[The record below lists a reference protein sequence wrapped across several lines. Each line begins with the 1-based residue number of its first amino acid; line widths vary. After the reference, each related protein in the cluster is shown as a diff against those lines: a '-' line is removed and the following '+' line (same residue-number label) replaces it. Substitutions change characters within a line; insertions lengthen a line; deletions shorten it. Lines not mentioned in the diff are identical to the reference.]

1 MPVIPYRPGQ
11 VENAPLPASRFS
23 ANATGADFGGQDAAN
38 LGDVAA
44 GLARVGNSA
53 TAIAADEQER
63 LNRSLVRDALSS
75 ARSSVRD
82 YLTNQVYT
90 RHGLDAVNVQ
100 PEVEKQFK
108 QIQDGQ
114 IERLQNGSQKEL
126 FRQMFTDVQDEHL
139 AHVQGFQQQQREVYE
154 KASIDASNFNSVQDS
169 ILMRSNPAVIKKNEE
184 DIVFNTAYKFRG
196 LGKDVQ
202 KAETAKAISNLH
214 TEIVSSIGKDDAR
227 AGLAYLEANKGK
239 FLPETYSIEKSRLE
253 AQGISEAAFQRAASA
268 YSQGMSVKQAQEYAD
283 KNISNPKE
291 AELFVSGVQT
301 RIAQATA
308 DQKVKERTATEDA
321 WQQVIKSPNA
331 PIPTNLPADEQI
343 KMQEYKTKVAKQAT
357 GEQQAN
363 AYGKLLALS
372 DQDFVNTNLFQYR
385 ADLSEHD
392 FNYLATLQ
400 TKMRKGGDEETKNF
414 RQAKGDAEKLMEQIP
429 FFDISEKA
437 GKNQEANA
445 YRRQQFLASVTDKLR
460 TLPDEKRDHKAVK
473 AITDDLMK
481 DVVIN
486 QGHWYNALT
495 LGLSGPVRDQTVKQ
509 FEYDQTQD
517 QPTPIE
523 SRGSASA
530 PAAPDFGNR
539 ADGTKKGNGFLGV
552 LQRPDGGVS
561 TEISVGVNLDGKE
574 TEVPL
579 LVPTL
584 NKNEVDTLLSL
595 PPGQKPP
602 PEIVQK
608 AVDHAKERIA
618 LGKSPFASNDET
630 VRPVQKVSTPG
641 ERADLALKSRLG
653 LNESGNP
660 AGSLEITGAD
670 IKASAKQVLADLA
683 TSGRWVG
690 SIPGKILN
698 PIGEAIGADYANAFP
713 NKSEMEFA
721 QKLHILLQDAGVD
734 TKEADDAFKKMNGI
748 SVPDANAPGGMTLGG
763 SNTPRGY
770 ITEVNK
776 LADTHSEQI
785 AKRLNLERVRAVD
798 DLKSIPPG
806 TPFIWKPTGQLL
818 IKK

>member
-11 VENAPLPASRFS
+11 VDNAPLPASRFS
-23 ANATGADFGGQDAAN
+23 PNATGADFGGQDAAN
-38 LGDVAA
+38 LGDLAA
-44 GLARVGNSA
+44 GLSRAGQTA
-53 TAIAADEQER
+53 TGIALDQQER
-63 LNRSLVRDALSS
+63 LNRSAVRDALSS

-90 RHGLDAVNVQ
+90 RRGADAINVQ

-108 QIQDGQ
+108 QINDDQAGK
-114 IERLQNGSQKEL
+114 LSNGAQKEL

-202 KAETAKAISNLH
+202 KAEAAKAISNLH

-283 KNISNPKE
+283 KNITNPKE
-291 AELFVSGVQT
+291 AELFVSGLQT
-301 RIAQATA
+301 RIAQGTA
-308 DQKVKERTATEDA
+308 DQKMKERTATEDA

-331 PIPTNLPADEQI
+331 PIPTDLPADEQI
-343 KMQEYKTKVAKQAT
+343 KMQEYKTKVAKQAA

-363 AYGKLLALS
+363 AYGKLLALP

-400 TKMRKGGDEETKNF
+400 TKMRKGGDEETVAF
-414 RQAKGDAEKLMEQIP
+414 RKAMGDAQTEAKQIP
-429 FFDISEKA
+429 MFKVGEKDSEEVIRKKQDQMNQYLEEYSRQLRAVPDAKRLDWNTAKTIRDELLKDHVLNA
-437 GKNQEANA
+437 GWSPGWFGKPFGYESDG
-445 YRRQQFLASVTDKLR
+445 R
-460 TLPDEKRDHKAVK
+460 
-473 AITDDLMK
+473 M
-481 DVVIN
+481 
-486 QGHWYNALT
+486 
-495 LGLSGPVRDQTVKQ
+495 
-509 FEYDQTQD
+509 FEFYQTQD

-530 PAAPDFGNR
+530 PAASDFGNR

-584 NKNEVDTLLSL
+584 NKKEVDTLLSL

-630 VRPVQKVSTPG
+630 VQSVQKVLTPG
-641 ERADLALKSRLG
+641 ERADHALKSRLG

-660 AGSLEITGAD
+660 SRSLEITGAD

-748 SVPDANAPGGMTLGG
+748 QVPDANAPGGMTLGG

-770 ITEVNK
+770 ISEVNK